1 MHFQLLK
8 LVLWP
13 KGDFAPR
20 EVPFEPGMVNV
31 ISGASKTGKSAV
43 IPIIDYCLGSGK
55 CRIPVGTI
63 RQSCNWFGVLVE
75 TMEGQKL
82 FARREPGESQQTG
95 DMFIIEAASIEIP
108 ERIADKNA
116 TVDQLKRTL
125 DRLAGLSNLRLDP
138 DAAETSFQS
147 RVSFRDLTAFLFQ
160 PQYIVANP
168 MVLFFNADTTEHREK
183 LKAIFPYVV
192 GALTA
197 EMLEARW
204 EIDRLQKM
212 QRRIENDLNTI
223 RKSVRTWQV
232 EAQAWLRQGIE
243 FGLLPVD
250 TPIPPDW
257 PATADLLR
265 QLAQSDTRHARPSA
279 DSIEPTLRRL
289 EALRAQEAE
298 AAATVS
304 VQRQRLNEL
313 QKLVESSH
321 SYGAAIQIQRDR
333 LNIALW
339 LKTLPEQANE
349 PIATL
354 TDGGREKLDQLT
366 DALSGLEIELR
377 SQPLLSDTFDRERI
391 RLRGSVEDATSA
403 LAAIRQE
410 VSLLERSSEE
420 VSAAI
425 YRSDRMER
433 FVGALEQA
441 LKTYDQTD
449 ESSDLS
455 TRLATLESQIAEL
468 REVYSEAQVRQQ
480 SANALRV
487 IATYA
492 QQIIRGLDGEWP
504 DAPIEFRTEDL
515 SLKVVHVERSDYLW
529 EIGSGAN
536 WLAYHIAITVALQ
549 RFFLDTVNH
558 PVPGL
563 LIYDQP
569 SQVYFPRI
577 VEHDDASPP
586 PRIRDEDIS
595 AVRSVF
601 ATLGKEVVRA
611 KGRLQVIVLDHAGDD
626 VWGEIEG
633 VTLAQEWRDSEKL
646 VPLAWYGG
654 RSPDIQQ
661 V

>member
-13 KGDFAPR
+13 KGDFPPR

-43 IPIIDYCLGSGK
+43 IPIIDYCLGSAK

-63 RQSCNWFGVLVE
+63 RQSCSWFGVLVE

-82 FARREPGESQQTG
+82 FARREPGENQQTG
-95 DMFIIEAASIEIP
+95 DMFILEAPAVEIP
-108 ERIADKNA
+108 QRIADKNG
-116 TVDQLKRTL
+116 TTDQLKKTL

-138 DAAETSFQS
+138 DASETSYKS

-192 GALTA
+192 GALTT

-204 EIDRLQKM
+204 EIDRLQKI
-212 QRRIENDLNTI
+212 QRRLENDLGAI
-223 RKSVRTWQV
+223 RKAVRTWQV

-243 FGLLPVD
+243 FGLMPVN
-250 TPIPPDW
+250 TPIPSDW

-265 QLAQSDTRHARPSA
+265 QLAQSDTRNARPSVG
-279 DSIEPTLRRL
+279 SIEPTLRRL
-289 EALRAQEAE
+289 ETLRTQEAE
-298 AAATVS
+298 AAASVS
-304 VQRQRLNEL
+304 LQRQRLNEL
-313 QKLVESSH
+313 QKLIESSH

-333 LNIALW
+333 LNIASW
-339 LKTLPEQANE
+339 LKALPEQAGE
-349 PIATL
+349 PIAVL
-354 TDGGREKLDQLT
+354 ADGGREKLDQLT

-391 RLRGSVEDATSA
+391 RLRGAVEDATTA

-410 VSLLERSSEE
+410 AALLERRSEE
-420 VSAAI
+420 VSTAI

-455 TRLATLESQIAEL
+455 TRLATLESQISDL
-468 REVYSEAQVRQQ
+468 REIYSEAQVRRLT
-480 SANALRV
+480 ANALKV

-492 QQIIRGLDGEWP
+492 QQIIPGLDGEWP
-504 DAPIEFRTEDL
+504 DAPIELHIEDL
-515 SLKVVHVERSDYLW
+515 SVKVVHVERSDYLW

-549 RFFLDTVNH
+549 RFFLDSVNH

-569 SQVYFPRI
+569 SQVYFPRT

-595 AVRSVF
+595 AVRLVF
-601 ATLGKEVVRA
+601 ETLGKEVVRQ
-611 KGRLQVIVLDHAGDD
+611 KGRLQVIVLDHAGED

-633 VTLAQEWRDSEKL
+633 VTLAQEWREAEKL
-646 VPLAWYGG
+646 VPLAWYE
-654 RSPDIQQ
+654 S
-661 V
+661 

>member
-1 MHFQLLK
+1 MHFQILK

-13 KGDFAPR
+13 KGNFAPR

-43 IPIIDYCLGSGK
+43 IPIVDYCLGSGK

-63 RQSCNWFGVLVE
+63 RQSCSWFGVLVE

-82 FARREPGESQQTG
+82 FARREPGENQQTG
-95 DMFIIEAASIEIP
+95 DMFILEAASIEIP
-108 ERIADKNA
+108 ERIAEKNA

-125 DRLAGLSNLRLDP
+125 DRLTGLSNLRLDP
-138 DAAETSFQS
+138 DAPESSFQS

-168 MVLFFNADTTEHREK
+168 MVLFFNADTSEHREK

-204 EIDRLQKM
+204 EIDRLQKI
-212 QRRIENDLNTI
+212 QRRLENDLSTI
-223 RKSVRTWQV
+223 RRSVRIWQV
-232 EAQAWLRQGIE
+232 EAQAWVRQGVE

-250 TPIPPDW
+250 TTIPPDW

-265 QLAQSDTRHARPSA
+265 QLAQSDTRNARPSA
-279 DSIEPTLRRL
+279 DSIEPTLLRL
-289 EALRAQEAE
+289 EALRNQEAE
-298 AAATVS
+298 VAATVS
-304 VQRQRLNEL
+304 LQRQRLNEL
-313 QKLVESSH
+313 QKLIESSQ

-333 LNIALW
+333 LNIASW
-339 LKTLPEQANE
+339 LRSLQGQVHE
-349 PIATL
+349 PIAAL
-354 TDGGREKLDQLT
+354 ADGGREKLDQLT

-377 SQPLLSDTFDRERI
+377 SQPLLSDTFDRERV
-391 RLRGSVEDATSA
+391 RLRSAVEDATSA
-403 LAAIRQE
+403 LAAVRQE
-410 VSLLERSSEE
+410 VSLLERRSEE
-420 VSAAI
+420 VSAEI
-425 YRSDRMER
+425 YRSDRLER
-433 FVGALEQA
+433 YIGALEQA
-441 LKTYDQTD
+441 LKTYDQAD

-455 TRLATLESQIAEL
+455 VRLQELDSRIAEL
-468 REVYSEAQVRQQ
+468 RKVYSEAQVRRQTA
-480 SANALRV
+480 SALRV

-492 QQIIRGLDGEWP
+492 QQIIPGLDGEWP
-504 DAPIEFRTEDL
+504 DAPIELHIEDL
-515 SLKVVHVERSDYLW
+515 SLKVVRVERSDYLW

-549 RFFLDTVNH
+549 RFFLDSGNH

-569 SQVYFPRI
+569 SQVYFPRV
-577 VEHDDASPP
+577 VERDDASPP
-586 PRIRDEDIS
+586 PHIRDEDIS

-601 ATLGKEVVRA
+601 EALGKEVVRA
-611 KGRLQVIVLDHAGDD
+611 KGRLQVVVLDHAGVD

-646 VPLAWYGG
+646 VPPIWYGG
-654 RSPDIQQ
+654 QSSDMQQ
-661 V
+661 D